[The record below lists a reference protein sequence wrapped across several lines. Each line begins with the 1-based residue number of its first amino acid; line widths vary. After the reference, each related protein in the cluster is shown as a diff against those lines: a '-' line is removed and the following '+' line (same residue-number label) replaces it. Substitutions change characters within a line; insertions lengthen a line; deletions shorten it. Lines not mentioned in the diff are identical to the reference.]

1 MGFLDI
7 LLHDGTSR
15 REFEDFADRYD
26 EGPPSEGYTDG
37 EVLSRYGQVA
47 HEVSPDAYEA
57 AAHDALER
65 IPEGDRRELAGL
77 LQQGAGR
84 RGVDPSALRVA
95 PGADP
100 ADSGSLAGLLRSLH
114 EQPGLLRD
122 LLGGGGAGT
131 GMPANLGAP
140 AAPEDS
146 PGLGGVVGGILAS
159 PAAKA
164 ALAGITAMLVRQMLQ
179 PKARG

>member
-1 MGFLDI
+1 
-7 LLHDGTSR
+7 
-15 REFEDFADRYD
+15 
-26 EGPPSEGYTDG
+26 
-37 EVLSRYGQVA
+37 V
-47 HEVSPDAYEA
+47 
-57 AAHDALER
+57 
-65 IPEGDRRELAGL
+65 GDLAGL

-122 LLGGGGAGT
+122 LLGGTGAV
-131 GMPANLGAP
+131 MPANLGAP

-146 PGLGGVVGGILAS
+146 PDPGGMVGGILAS

-164 ALAGITAMLVRQMLQ
+164 ALAGITAMLVRRMLQ
-179 PKARG
+179 PRAQA

>member
-7 LLHDGTSR
+7 LLNDGASR
-15 REFEDFADRYD
+15 REFEDFAERYD

-57 AAHDALER
+57 AAHGALER
-65 IPEGDRRELAGL
+65 IPEADRRELAGL

-122 LLGGGGAGT
+122 LLGGTGAV
-131 GMPANLGAP
+131 MPANLGAP

-146 PGLGGVVGGILAS
+146 PDPGGMVGGILAS

-164 ALAGITAMLVRQMLQ
+164 ALAGITAMLVRRMLQ
-179 PKARG
+179 PRAQA

>member
-7 LLHDGTSR
+7 LLNDGASR
-15 REFEDFADRYD
+15 REFEDFAERYD

-47 HEVSPDAYEA
+47 HEVSPDAYQA

-84 RGVDPSALRVA
+84 RGVDPSALRGTA
-95 PGADP
+95 GADP

-122 LLGGGGAGT
+122 LLGGGAGA

-140 AAPEDS
+140 AESENP
-146 PGLGGVVGGILAS
+146 PGPGGMVGGILAS

-179 PKARG
+179 PRAQG